1 MGIDWTEVG
10 GVVVVGLY
18 AAAALYLFLYGLH
31 WYLLV
36 GLFRRRRPAQ
46 AEAQRRRLDRWTKG
60 REDEDWPVV
69 TTQIP
74 LYNEA
79 NVARRVIEAAARMEY
94 PPGRHEVQ
102 VLDDSAD
109 QTCRIVDDTIRDLQR
124 QGRDVKVIRRPSRQG
139 YKAGALAHG
148 LGSARG
154 EVVAVFDADFVP
166 PREFLRRAVPLL
178 MDRPRNACL
187 QGRWSHLNEPLS
199 WLTRAQALAIDGHF
213 AVEQGGRSWNGLFM
227 NFNGTAGLWRRAAI
241 EDPAVGGW
249 TSDTITEDLDLS
261 YRAQLA
267 GWRIEYCMDL
277 ACPSELPE
285 TVSALKTQQYRWAKG
300 TIQCARKLLPRIWRS
315 RLPLATKLEATM
327 HLTGYSI
334 SIWMLVLGT
343 LCMPL
348 SWINPW
354 AHLGGWGYLVA
365 VLMWFGLSGPPVG
378 HSYSRRAL
386 GGGWSGLKLGPLLMV
401 LGVGLCINT
410 SIACLAGLLQN
421 GGEFVRTPKAGGRRL
436 RADRPARGQRFRWA
450 PLGLFELLAAVYCGW
465 SFVHFLTASE
475 NIVGAFLLIFSMGF
489 FLVGIHS
496 IPIGIRPLLRESG
509 LAKAGATGPAEALP
523 TKGTPVPVRRGGG
536 GGPSRRDA
544 PILKPAAAVMPVAG
558 PVRGDE

>member
-1 MGIDWTEVG
+1 
-10 GVVVVGLY
+10 
-18 AAAALYLFLYGLH
+18 
-31 WYLLV
+31 
-36 GLFRRRRPAQ
+36 
-46 AEAQRRRLDRWTKG
+46 
-60 REDEDWPVV
+60 
-69 TTQIP
+69 
-74 LYNEA
+74 
-79 NVARRVIEAAARMEY
+79 
-94 PPGRHEVQ
+94 
-102 VLDDSAD
+102 
-109 QTCRIVDDTIRDLQR
+109 
-124 QGRDVKVIRRPSRQG
+124 
-139 YKAGALAHG
+139 
-148 LGSARG
+148 
-154 EVVAVFDADFVP
+154 
-166 PREFLRRAVPLL
+166 
-178 MDRPRNACL
+178 
-187 QGRWSHLNEPLS
+187 
-199 WLTRAQALAIDGHF
+199 
-213 AVEQGGRSWNGLFM
+213 
-227 NFNGTAGLWRRAAI
+227 
-241 EDPAVGGW
+241 
-249 TSDTITEDLDLS
+249 
-261 YRAQLA
+261 
-267 GWRIEYCMDL
+267 
-277 ACPSELPE
+277 
-285 TVSALKTQQYRWAKG
+285 
-300 TIQCARKLLPRIWRS
+300 
-315 RLPLATKLEATM
+315 
-327 HLTGYSI
+327 
-334 SIWMLVLGT
+334 
-343 LCMPL
+343 
-348 SWINPW
+348 
-354 AHLGGWGYLVA
+354 
-365 VLMWFGLSGPPVG
+365 MWFGLSGPPVG